1 MPLLVLIPV
10 LVKPVVPKSMGQLVN
25 VEFNADAEVVIV
37 MDGLAWVFEIV
48 DVEEIT
54 GATAL
59 AVVVPTNVIIEVNK
73 KVIAVAENI
82 FFTMKAPPKRN
93 EFAKCNSSKV

>member
-1 MPLLVLIPV
+1 
-10 LVKPVVPKSMGQLVN
+10 LVK
-25 VEFNADAEVVIV
+25 VEFNEEAEVVIV

-82 FFTMKAPPKRN
+82 FFTMKALLNATSLLDVTTPKFKLLSEN
-93 EFAKCNSSKV
+93 GFLIEE

>member
-1 MPLLVLIPV
+1 
-10 LVKPVVPKSMGQLVN
+10 MGQLVN
-25 VEFNADAEVVIV
+25 VEFSEEAEVVIV

-59 AVVVPTNVIIEVNK
+59 AVVVPTTVIIEVNR
-73 KVIAVAENI
+73 KVIAVAEII
-82 FFTMKAPPKRN
+82 FFTMKALLNATSLLDATNLK
-93 EFAKCNSSKV
+93 FKLLSKNAFLFT

>member
-1 MPLLVLIPV
+1 
-10 LVKPVVPKSMGQLVN
+10 MGQLAD
-25 VEFNADAEVVIV
+25 VEFNPDADVVIV

-73 KVIAVAENI
+73 KVIAVAEII
-82 FFTMKAPPKRN
+82 FFNMKAPLNTMSLLNATKLK
-93 EFAKCNSSKV
+93 FKLLSKNAFLFT

>member
-1 MPLLVLIPV
+1 
-10 LVKPVVPKSMGQLVN
+10 MGQLVN

-59 AVVVPTNVIIEVNK
+59 AVVVPTNVIIEVNR
-73 KVIAVAENI
+73 KVTAVVEII
-82 FFTMKAPPKRN
+82 FFNMKALLNATSLLDATTLKFKLLS
-93 EFAKCNSSKV
+93 ESGFLFT